1 MAVPTSGTLSLKAIA
16 QEALYGTYGSG
27 TITNP
32 IHLYDLVNG
41 GDLAGSGNSYP
52 TVNED
57 CLPNPASRV
66 PVITTKSVSN
76 VTSNSA
82 QTGGTGIVSTS
93 PITLKGIEY
102 STSSTFATKTTITS
116 GSGTGNFNTSITG
129 LNATTQ
135 YYARAFAVNILGT
148 GYGATDPFFTG
159 VRTLVVTT
167 QTFGFISYPTIQ
179 NPSVYDQ
186 AITYTYTFVGQTGG
200 YDSTISYGGV
210 ARSAGY
216 TTPAISGNINSV
228 IFPPTNTFTIT
239 GGGDN
244 TITFKYTLL
253 TAAIDTVPASPSNSV
268 TVTRSGEFYTNPN
281 WTLADLD
288 NQTKTEIPVYG
299 TGSGS
304 AYNYTRY
311 GTNYLLGSVNGC
323 FFNSTGT
330 KFIVVMTRFNE
341 TDGSTS
347 ISNVVTFIEY
357 NLSAAYNISSPTFV
371 AVESITIPLPTTS
384 QYINTAQLTSAISKD
399 NTKIYL
405 TVSVEA
411 GAPYLTGT
419 VKTRIM
425 EYELTNECSLPVT
438 GTSQSTDLIYVRG
451 TTDWKATYLYTSK
464 FSNYNY
470 VGSKL
475 SGVNSYQLSDTS
487 SLFSYIPSQTGYSS
501 LTGEPSGFVLKGTL
515 GGNDEFLLS
524 AGVIGGNVPFYQ
536 YKKTNNALTSISNR
550 RLQITY
556 STLNGTVTSD
566 LRIIAQTSK
575 QNQMFLIHDRQE
587 YNAYVGYHTYSF
599 FLVKYDTN
607 F

>member
-1 MAVPTSGTLSLKAIA
+1 MAVPIDGVLTLEGLA

-27 TITNP
+27 TITPP

-41 GDLAGSGNSYP
+41 GDSAGSGNSYP

-57 CLPNPASRV
+57 CLPNPASRL
-66 PVITTKSVSN
+66 PVITTKPVSN

-93 PITLKGIEY
+93 PITSKGIEY

-116 GSGTGNFNTSITG
+116 GSGTADFNISIAG

-135 YYARAFAVNILGT
+135 YYVRAFAVNILGT

-186 AITYTYTFVGQTGG
+186 DITYTYTFVGQTGG

-239 GGGDN
+239 GGGNN

-311 GTNYLLGSVNGC
+311 GTNYLLGHVSGC

-330 KFIVVMTRFNE
+330 KFIVVMTRFND

-475 SGVNSYQLSDTS
+475 SGVNYYQLSDTS

-524 AGVIGGNVPFYQ
+524 AGVIGSNVPFYQ

-556 STLNGTVTSD
+556 QAFNGTVTND

>member
-41 GDLAGSGNSYP
+41 GNLAGSGNSYP
-52 TVNED
+52 TVNEN
-57 CLPNPASRV
+57 CLPNPASRL
-66 PVITTKSVSN
+66 PVITTKPVSN

-116 GSGTGNFNTSITG
+116 GSGTGDFNTSITG

-135 YYARAFAVNILGT
+135 YYTRAFATNILGT

-159 VRTLVVTT
+159 ARTLVVTT
-167 QTFGFISYPTIQ
+167 QTFGLVSYPTIQ

-216 TTPAISGNINSV
+216 TTPAISGNINSI
-228 IFPPTNTFTIT
+228 IFAPTSAFTIT

-288 NQTKTEIPVYG
+288 NQTKTEITVSG
-299 TGSGS
+299 TG

-330 KFIVVMTRFNE
+330 KFIVVMTRFNF

-347 ISNVVTFIEY
+347 LSNVVTFIEY
-357 NLSAAYNISSPTFV
+357 NLSSAYNISSPTFV
-371 AVESITIPLPTTS
+371 AVESISVPLPTTS
-384 QYINTAQLTSAISKD
+384 QSSNTLELTSAISKD
-399 NTKIYL
+399 NTNIYL
-405 TVSVEA
+405 TVSAEA
-411 GAPYLTGT
+411 GTPYLTGT

-501 LTGEPSGFVLKGTL
+501 LTGEPSGFILKGTL

-524 AGVIGGNVPFYQ
+524 ADVIAPAPFYQ

-556 STLNGTVTSD
+556 QAFNGTVTID
-566 LRIIAQTSK
+566 LENIAQTSK
-575 QNQMFLIHDRQE
+575 QNQMFFIHGRLE
-587 YNAYVGYHTYSF
+587 YNAYVSFYTQSF